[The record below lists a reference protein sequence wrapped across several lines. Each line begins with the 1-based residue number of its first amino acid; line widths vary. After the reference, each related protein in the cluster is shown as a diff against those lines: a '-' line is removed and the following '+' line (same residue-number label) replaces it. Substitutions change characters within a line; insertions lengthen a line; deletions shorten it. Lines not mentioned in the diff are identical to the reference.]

1 MSKKT
6 KTSRELLFSVGS
18 ADVEWQ
24 TFRAGG
30 KGGQYQ
36 NKTESGVRCI
46 HHPSGARGEA
56 RDGRHQKENRRN
68 AFVRMCET
76 KEFKFWCRIEASKRM
91 GHLSLP
97 ALVERAMAPENIKVE
112 VRTAEGWVEVE

>member
-1 MSKKT
+1 M
-6 KTSRELLFSVGS
+6 SRELVFSLAS

-56 RDGRHQKENRRN
+56 RDGRSQLHNRRH
-68 AFVRMCET
+68 AWERMAKTER
-76 KEFKFWCRIEASKRM
+76 FQQWCRAEAARRR
-91 GHLSLP
+91 GARTP
-97 ALVERAMAPENIKVE
+97 EQAVEEAMRPENLKIE
-112 VRTAEGWVEVE
+112 YLIPEGV

>member
-1 MSKKT
+1 MEKK
-6 KTSRELLFSVGS
+6 SNRQLVFSITS

-56 RDGRHQKENRRN
+56 RDERSQLLNRR
-68 AFVRMCET
+68 AAWERMAKT
-76 KEFKFWCRIEASKRM
+76 KKFQDWCRTEAARRSGQMTPEQR
-91 GHLSLP
+91 
-97 ALVERAMAPENIKVE
+97 VETAMHPDNIKVE
-112 VRTAEGWVEVE
+112 YYNPNDTQ